1 MAITY
6 TWEITSLKTKN
17 ETLGDGVVLPNAV
30 CQTYWKKIGTDENGN
45 EGTFSGATPFSAANL
60 TEENFKQFDTLTEEI
75 VLGWIQAI
83 VVGGYEEHVN
93 GQIQKQIDEKVT
105 PIVESAM
112 PWAPVVEAEPSPEPA
127 PVEEPA
133 E

>member
-17 ETLGDGVVLPNAV
+17 ETLGDGVVLPNAI

-105 PIVESAM
+105 PITESAM
-112 PWAPVVEAEPSPEPA
+112 PWAPV
-127 PVEEPA
+127 EEPA

>member
-6 TWEITSLKTKN
+6 TWGITSLKTKN

-30 CQTYWKKIGTDENGN
+30 CQTYWKKIGTDEDGN
-45 EGTFSGATPFSAANL
+45 EGTFSGATPFSADNL
-60 TEENFKQFDTLTEEI
+60 TEENFQQFDTLTEEI

-83 VVGGYEEHVN
+83 VVDGYEEHVN

-112 PWAPVVEAEPSPEPA
+112 PWAPVVEEEAPE
-127 PVEEPA
+127 
-133 E
+133 

>member
-17 ETLGDGVVLPNAV
+17 ETLGDGVVLPNAI

-83 VVGGYEEHVN
+83 VVDGYEEHVN

-105 PIVESAM
+105 PITESAM
-112 PWAPVVEAEPSPEPA
+112 PWAPVAEAA

>member
-112 PWAPVVEAEPSPEPA
+112 PWAPVVEAEPA

>member
-30 CQTYWKKIGTDENGN
+30 CQTYWKKIGTNENGN

-105 PIVESAM
+105 PITESAM
-112 PWAPVVEAEPSPEPA
+112 PWAPAVEPA
-127 PVEEPA
+127 PDEVSGE
-133 E
+133 

>member
-105 PIVESAM
+105 PITESAM
-112 PWAPVVEAEPSPEPA
+112 PWAPVVEAA

>member
-112 PWAPVVEAEPSPEPA
+112 PWAPVVEAEP
-127 PVEEPA
+127 VEEPA

>member
-1 MAITY
+1 MEITY

-17 ETLGDGVVLPNAV
+17 ETLGDGVVLPNAI

-60 TEENFKQFDTLTEEI
+60 TEENFKQFDTLTKEI

-83 VVGGYEEHVN
+83 VVGGYEEHVD

-105 PIVESAM
+105 PITESAM
-112 PWAPVVEAEPSPEPA
+112 PWAPEETQGTPPEP
-127 PVEEPA
+127 V
-133 E
+133 

>member
-17 ETLGDGVVLPNAV
+17 ETLGDGVVLPNAI

-112 PWAPVVEAEPSPEPA
+112 PWATVVEAEPA